1 MNNKY
6 ELIIFTIGIKDYYE
20 RILDLINKEKVFFD
34 KRLYWNH
41 AAIKRDIYK

>member
-6 ELIIFTIGIKDYYE
+6 KLIIFTVGTKNYDE

-41 AAIKRDIYK
+41 AAIKHDIYK